1 MANSVVR
8 CLVKNL
14 LKINPKSSIRIATI
28 QTSTIINNNRKQS
41 TSTDS
46 TKLLPPALDPD
57 YHDIKGF
64 RQFLDD
70 HHMGPKAAYVLMKVA
85 RVPRNTAQEVVKD
98 FTLFKKLSKNDIV
111 KNYAALLAAGLTSE
125 EIKKHPYVLAD
136 TPDDLALKITMFN
149 QMKLDLNDG
158 IRLFQIPARRFSRY
172 LVVVSDDKKI
182 IPEFNSR
189 IEYLANQ
196 LETTPKEICDRLPS
210 RSQVFGVPM
219 ERIVSLTK
227 IFLDGGMPKS
237 TLKEYLHLYALDYSR
252 SINRAATTRE
262 LGITPLTPW
271 FVRCPD
277 EKFEEY
283 VTKYKEKKNI
293 EKPYE
298 NINDYVMTLFKCNAS
313 DIESLYRRDPR
324 LRKMNKKILTDMF
337 KFLHQLGYTFEE
349 LFISPRCFH
358 CSPENLR
365 EKYDLWMENDL
376 GRPPLVVISS
386 STGLFQKWL
395 KKRTK
400 KEIVQSSPT

>member
-1 MANSVVR
+1 MANSVAR

-28 QTSTIINNNRKQS
+28 RTSAVVINSHKQS
-41 TSTDS
+41 TTTDS

-70 HHMGPKAAYVLMKVA
+70 HHLGPKAAYVLMKVA
-85 RVPRNTAQEVVKD
+85 RVPRNTAREVVKD
-98 FTLFKKLSKNDIV
+98 FTLFEKLSKNDIV
-111 KNYAALLAAGLTSE
+111 KNYEALLAAGLTSE
-125 EIKKHPYVLAD
+125 QIKEHPYVLAD
-136 TPDDLALKITMFN
+136 TQDDLALKIMMFN

-158 IRLFQIPARRFSRY
+158 IRLFQISARRFSRY
-172 LVVVSDDKKI
+172 LIVISDDKKI

-210 RSQVFGVPM
+210 RSQVLGVPM
-219 ERIVSLTK
+219 EKIVSLTK
-227 IFLDGGMPKS
+227 IFLVA
-237 TLKEYLHLYALDYSR
+237 KELD
-252 SINRAATTRE
+252 I
-262 LGITPLTPW
+262 IPLTPW
-271 FVRCPD
+271 VVRCPD
-277 EKFEEY
+277 DKFEEY
-283 VTKYKEKKNI
+283 IKKYKEKKII

-298 NINDYVMTLFKCNAS
+298 NIDDYVMTLFKCSAS

-337 KFLHQLGYTFEE
+337 TFLHQLGYTFEE

-365 EKYDLWMENDL
+365 EKYDLWIENGL

-400 KEIVQSSPT
+400 KQILESSPT